1 MKRIITI
8 VLVIAA
14 MLALTGCGMSKAE
27 QEETEAQKAHEEEL
41 KQTYVGKAYLFLQR
55 NGTEKTDSSGNTYYH
70 VGDTIDGI
78 NYIIK
83 GSEKYTHYIIKLP
96 VSGQTWTVNLEQE
109 ARDDNT
115 LELTISSYGSGD
127 AICYIYR
134 STSLYPDLDI
144 RWGAKPNSSVSSEQV
159 EDLGRTAMK
168 TYFSNMDDYLE
179 DIDFPFS
186 IKSMFD

>member
-83 GSEKYTHYIIKLP
+83 GSESKSFRSCT
-96 VSGQTWTVNLEQE
+96 E
-109 ARDDNT
+109 A
-115 LELTISSYGSGD
+115 
-127 AICYIYR
+127 
-134 STSLYPDLDI
+134 
-144 RWGAKPNSSVSSEQV
+144 
-159 EDLGRTAMK
+159 
-168 TYFSNMDDYLE
+168 
-179 DIDFPFS
+179 
-186 IKSMFD
+186 